1 VANIFK
7 AKTLVS
13 RTGIFSHEVIAP
25 NLVYNTGDQTI
36 SGTKTF
42 IQDTTFGDSAQGDFL
57 VISGNNFTVY
67 GSGNFT
73 SGLFVNGNAV
83 LTGSSTLYATSVN
96 LASTGSTL
104 DNKINN
110 LSGVSVL
117 TFGNQTING
126 LKTFTS
132 GIDIYSE
139 TSPQSLRIFNSTGI
153 NSGEFGLIGWRNNQF
168 IIGSQQSQSGI
179 LRDVVITG
187 NNININGSGAL
198 NIFDNTNIVGNLNV
212 TGNILLSGNQVLTGS
227 STLYATSAN
236 LASTG
241 STLNTKINNLSGVSV
256 LTFGNQT
263 ISGIKTFAT
272 GIIVSGN
279 GISTNSLDLNNIDK
293 LLISG
298 LDISMSN
305 STIVINNSSSAGTR
319 INSSGINLINGDFQ
333 LDSTTAT
340 NVNSIPLQIAAIQ
353 KSAGGTNPINIT
365 TFSPHGYRAGDTVIV
380 AGLKT
385 AGCNDSLLNGT
396 YAVNEVT
403 SITSFRY
410 YIPGNSQTQLA
421 NLYAVS
427 CGFPPATVTVSS
439 SKVYLS
445 HLNYS
450 GYNNLLINNP
460 PLILSNK
467 ININHSRTIAS
478 SASTGLRGDI
488 SWDSNYLY
496 VCVQDNTWKRFS
508 GFAW

>member
-1 VANIFK
+1 MANIFK
-7 AKTLVS
+7 VKTLIGK
-13 RTGIFSHEVIAP
+13 TGIFSQEVSAP
-25 NLVYNTGDQTI
+25 NLIYNTGNQTI
-36 SGTKTF
+36 SGIKTF
-42 IQDTTFGDSAQGDFL
+42 DVFPI
-57 VISGNNFTVY
+57 VSGNKLITGIDLSSY
-67 GSGNFT
+67 ATT
-73 SGLFVNGNAV
+73 SNL
-83 LTGSSTLYATSVN
+83 LSTGSILDDKINSLSGYVN
-96 LASTGSTL
+96 SRDSLFSGQIASTGSIL
-104 DNKINN
+104 DNKINA
-110 LSGVSVL
+110 LSGYVNSQDNI
-117 TFGNQTING
+117 F
-126 LKTFTS
+126 S
-132 GIDIYSE
+132 GQIR
-139 TSPQSLRIFNSTGI
+139 TTGSLLNNRI
-153 NSGEFGLIGWRNNQF
+153 NS
-168 IIGSQQSQSGI
+168 
-179 LRDVVITG
+179 
-187 NNININGSGAL
+187 
-198 NIFDNTNIVGNLNV
+198 
-212 TGNILLSGNQVLTGS
+212 
-227 STLYATSAN
+227 
-236 LASTG
+236 
-241 STLNTKINNLSGVSV
+241 LSGVSV

-279 GISTNSLDLNNIDK
+279 GISTNSLDLNNIDI
-293 LLISG
+293 LSISG
-298 LDISMSN
+298 LNISVSN
-305 STIVINNSSSAGTR
+305 STIVINNSSSAGIR

-333 LDSTTAT
+333 LDSRTAT
-340 NVNSIPLQIAAIQ
+340 NVNSIPLEIAAIQ
-353 KSAGGTNPINIT
+353 KSAGEANPINIT

-385 AGCNDSLLNGT
+385 AGCNDSALNGT

-410 YIPGNSQTQLA
+410 YIPGNNTTALS
-421 NLYAVS
+421 NLYAVG
-427 CGFPPATVTVSS
+427 CGFPPATVTVSG